1 MQIRL
6 GEILRDEDT
15 WPREQLDPHRVAL
28 FCELETRK
36 GTCRLGPALAR
47 ELAGLA
53 PRLAEAVAP
62 PAEQLARTLLEAP
75 DHPTPLTR
83 RRHSKSITRR
93 RKQVPREG

>member
-62 PAEQLARTLLEAP
+62 PAEQQTAQATTQSKRSG
-75 DHPTPLTR
+75 R
-83 RRHSKSITRR
+83 RATH
-93 RKQVPREG
+93 REGN